1 MVAAFAV
8 GTIAGFMLAAAAQ
21 AAARNT
27 ITTERVGASVAV
39 GDDPAP
45 WQRETVTLPW
55 HTLRTLLESTQAG
68 DSVAE
73 AMLTAEDLDLT
84 PPPRTGSADL

>member
-27 ITTERVGASVAV
+27 ITTERVGT
-39 GDDPAP
+39 P
-45 WQRETVTLPW
+45 ETVTLPW

-68 DSVAE
+68 DSVVE